1 MGCCRASW
9 RDSARAPAVVPMH
22 AEIAGAGFGGLVAA
36 IALARRGWSVRVH
49 ERTPF
54 VRSEGYGIAIHR
66 NGILVL
72 QALGAFDEIL
82 QGSVRVS
89 HLETRRADGSLT
101 SQVPARL
108 TYRISRQHM
117 IGVLSRCA
125 QQAGVEVLVDSEVDG
140 AQPDGQL
147 CLKDGTRLAADLV
160 IGADGVHSRVR
171 DSLDLLDR
179 RSMLPDGAMR
189 FVFQVDP
196 GATGIDPVAG
206 APAIEYWSGSRRLI
220 WNACAPDQIYV
231 AMSCLASDA
240 TGQQVPLDATSWQQ
254 AFPALAPQIARM
266 AASVDWD
273 SVKWVRFQ
281 TIHLKRWSAGKVA
294 VLGDAA
300 HAMPPNLGQGG
311 GCAMMNAWSLANAV
325 ADAGSIPE
333 ALAAWEQRERPL
345 TEHTQRWSRMY
356 SATTVWPA
364 WMRSAAFFATGR
376 VGWLRSQYQKTAN
389 HIPVGLRAD
398 AV

>member
-1 MGCCRASW
+1 
-9 RDSARAPAVVPMH
+9 MH

-49 ERTPF
+49 ERTPIM
-54 VRSEGYGIAIHR
+54 RSEGYGIAIHR

-89 HLETRRADGSLT
+89 HLETRRSDGGLT

-125 QQAGVEVLVDSEVDG
+125 QSAGVEVVVDSEVDG
-140 AQPDGQL
+140 ADPEGYL

-160 IGADGVHSRVR
+160 IGADGVDSRVR
-171 DSLDLLDR
+171 DSLGLLDR
-179 RSMLPDGAMR
+179 RVLLPDGAMR
-189 FVFQVDP
+189 FVLPVDP
-196 GATGIDPVAG
+196 GTTGIDPQAG
-206 APAIEYWSGSRRLI
+206 APAIEYWSGSRRII

-231 AMSCLASDA
+231 AMSCLVAD
-240 TGQQVPLDATSWQQ
+240 TEGQRVPLHVASWQK
-254 AFPALAPQIARM
+254 AFPALAPHIARM
-266 AASVDWD
+266 GGDVDWD
-273 SVKWVRFQ
+273 NVKWVRFQ
-281 TIHLKRWSAGKVA
+281 TIRLKRWSAGKVA
-294 VLGDAA
+294 ILGDAA

-311 GCAMMNAWSLANAV
+311 GCAMMNAWALANMV
-325 ADAGSIPE
+325 DTAGTIPQ
-333 ALAAWEQRERPL
+333 ALAAWEQNERPL

-356 SATTVWPA
+356 SATTLWPA

-389 HIPVGLRAD
+389 HIPVGLQAD
-398 AV
+398 SA